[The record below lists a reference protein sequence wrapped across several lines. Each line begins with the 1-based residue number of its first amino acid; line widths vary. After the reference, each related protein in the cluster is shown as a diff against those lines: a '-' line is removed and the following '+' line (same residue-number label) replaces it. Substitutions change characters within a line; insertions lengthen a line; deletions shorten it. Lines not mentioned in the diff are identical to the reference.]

1 MNPIQYVNKYAF
13 RSAPGAYGL
22 CLMLYLASGAQTFVS
37 LKFTEYNINTAYGLL
52 TGEIRLEEAL
62 KGILFYAVLTL
73 FFMFLSCMQTLAEN
87 KLLLKLS
94 YRYEKELNGALAS
107 AAWEK
112 YESHGDALKIQDC
125 RTKSLDVMKRITSGS
140 MRLMGF
146 LPLLFVYGY
155 FLLRINPAILAVYL
169 ILLFGFQGIGNR
181 LKYKTRHYWAEI
193 KPYTQ
198 KQSYFFKM
206 CGDKISHQEFEFN
219 RLYDY
224 VAENWERAYDE
235 EIRRRMKIHKSIELG
250 MKSAQILFYLPRFI
264 MLTYIVYGILEG
276 FFQVGFFVMANTLMA
291 NISNTLGEI
300 QEIRT
305 LFQSQ
310 GSFVESFQEVM
321 TWEEENGGT
330 ESGRVRM
337 QDVSYRYPQ
346 SEKPAL
352 DHLNLNIG
360 ERERLAIVGENGSGK
375 TTCVNLLLS
384 LIRPSSGIAET
395 CGMEKFSVIL
405 QDFAQYQATV
415 MENIEFGYPKKE
427 WSEEEIWELLEK
439 VGLKEEIKRLPQG
452 IHTQLGQLDHG
463 VELSKGQWQRL
474 AVARLLANPEA
485 RIWIL
490 DEPTAYLDPLS
501 EIEIY
506 DLIYDCAG
514 DRTVFFIS
522 HRLGFA
528 KKADRI
534 LVFQKG
540 RIAEEGAHDELMRE
554 GGLYAQMYQLQKEWY
569 S

>member
-1 MNPIQYVNKYAF
+1 MTLECRNLTKIYRGKKA
-13 RSAPGAYGL
+13 
-22 CLMLYLASGAQTFVS
+22 VS
-37 LKFTEYNINTAYGLL
+37 DLSIRLDEGKIYGLL
-52 TGEIRLEEAL
+52 
-62 KGILFYAVLTL
+62 
-73 FFMFLSCMQTLAEN
+73 
-87 KLLLKLS
+87 
-94 YRYEKELNGALAS
+94 
-107 AAWEK
+107 
-112 YESHGDALKIQDC
+112 
-125 RTKSLDVMKRITSGS
+125 
-140 MRLMGF
+140 
-146 LPLLFVYGY
+146 
-155 FLLRINPAILAVYL
+155 
-169 ILLFGFQGIGNR
+169 
-181 LKYKTRHYWAEI
+181 
-193 KPYTQ
+193 
-198 KQSYFFKM
+198 
-206 CGDKISHQEFEFN
+206 
-219 RLYDY
+219 
-224 VAENWERAYDE
+224 
-235 EIRRRMKIHKSIELG
+235 
-250 MKSAQILFYLPRFI
+250 
-264 MLTYIVYGILEG
+264 
-276 FFQVGFFVMANTLMA
+276 
-291 NISNTLGEI
+291 
-300 QEIRT
+300 
-305 LFQSQ
+305 
-310 GSFVESFQEVM
+310 
-321 TWEEENGGT
+321 
-330 ESGRVRM
+330 
-337 QDVSYRYPQ
+337 
-346 SEKPAL
+346 
-352 DHLNLNIG
+352 
-360 ERERLAIVGENGSGK
+360 GENGSGK